1 MIKRR
6 GYVIWPIYFDR
17 TASRSICR
25 KVPLGLAVKRPDAER
40 VARAA
45 RSLGWRVEVEE
56 GSHPA
61 LWWRRTGK
69 VIVEPGKPLKKGEV
83 LKLLAKRLKSMEH

>member
-1 MIKRR
+1 MLKRR

-17 TASRSICR
+17 SASRSICR

-40 VARAA
+40 VAKVA
-45 RSLGWRVEVEE
+45 RRLGWRVEVEE

-69 VIVEPGKPLKKGEV
+69 VIVDPGKPLKKSEV
-83 LKLLAKRLKSMEH
+83 LKLLAKQLKSMEH